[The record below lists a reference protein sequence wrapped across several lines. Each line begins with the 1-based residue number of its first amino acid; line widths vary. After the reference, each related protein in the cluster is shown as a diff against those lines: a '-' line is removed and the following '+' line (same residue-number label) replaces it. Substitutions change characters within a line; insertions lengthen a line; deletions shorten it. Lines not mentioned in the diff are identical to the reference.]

1 MIKKIKVDELRPGMY
16 VHDFNC
22 SWMQHPFLGQSSKI
36 KDKKS
41 VKKVIDS
48 GIRDL
53 YIDTDRGLDVED
65 APTEKEVHQEIQTDL
80 DKIAETETNTRDTA
94 DIQKEL
100 VKAKEIKQEAKK
112 TVKTLMEDMR
122 LGKPIELEKADHV
135 VGEMVDSIFRNEN
148 ALMSLGRIKKT
159 DEYTFYHSVSVS
171 VLMIAFA
178 KHLGLD
184 VDVIKKIGTG
194 GLLHDVGKM
203 KVPLE
208 ILNKPGRLTDDEFAQ
223 MKKHAELSREILEK
237 NPDIDEISI
246 HIAAQHHERY
256 DGSGYPDGLK
266 GDEIHIYGQ
275 MAAIVDVYD
284 AISSDRCYHKGM
296 LPSEA
301 LRKLYEWSEFHFNK
315 GLVEKF
321 IKCMGIYPVGTLVSL
336 ESGLLGLVIG
346 HGKENLLLPTVRIV
360 YDTKTGKQITPYDM
374 DLSCPPEGCRREKV
388 ENYEPHHKW
397 NLKIETYL

>member
-1 MIKKIKVDELRPGMY
+1 
-16 VHDFNC
+16 
-22 SWMQHPFLGQSSKI
+22 
-36 KDKKS
+36 
-41 VKKVIDS
+41 
-48 GIRDL
+48 
-53 YIDTDRGLDVED
+53 
-65 APTEKEVHQEIQTDL
+65 
-80 DKIAETETNTRDTA
+80 
-94 DIQKEL
+94 
-100 VKAKEIKQEAKK
+100 
-112 TVKTLMEDMR
+112 
-122 LGKPIELEKADHV
+122 
-135 VGEMVDSIFRNEN
+135 
-148 ALMSLGRIKKT
+148 
-159 DEYTFYHSVSVS
+159 
-171 VLMIAFA
+171 
-178 KHLGLD
+178 
-184 VDVIKKIGTG
+184 
-194 GLLHDVGKM
+194 
-203 KVPLE
+203 
-208 ILNKPGRLTDDEFAQ
+208 
-223 MKKHAELSREILEK
+223 
-237 NPDIDEISI
+237 
-246 HIAAQHHERY
+246 
-256 DGSGYPDGLK
+256 
-266 GDEIHIYGQ
+266 

>member
-36 KDKKS
+36 KDAKS

-65 APTEKEVHQEIQTDL
+65 APTEKEVHQEIQTDI

-94 DIQKEL
+94 DIHKEL